1 MAACAMATA
10 LSHVSMHGNYSYTAI
25 SAVVAA
31 CPNQLDAEGIHRN
44 YIRTLYLLIQFLRFL
59 SSGNIV
65 MAAQP
70 RRGRDL
76 VMQQFL
82 LFATTNIT
90 TTQVSKEAFK
100 SSVFLYF
107 SRDKT

>member
-1 MAACAMATA
+1 MATCATATA
-10 LSHVSMHGNYSYTAI
+10 LSHVSMRGNYSYTAI
-25 SAVVAA
+25 SAVVAVY
-31 CPNQLDAEGIHRN
+31 PNQLDAEAFTEIIYTVPVN
-44 YIRTLYLLIQFLRFL
+44 TIFMVPWFQ
-59 SSGNIV
+59 NIV
-65 MAAQP
+65 TAAQP

-100 SSVFLYF
+100 SSVFLYLN
-107 SRDKT
+107 RDET